1 MKKYHC
7 IHRDF
12 ASAEPRIFILILSH
26 ILYREMKELLPAIA
40 RLGPGIC
47 QAVEKM
53 APWCQADKVRK
64 HMKEQQVET

>member
-1 MKKYHC
+1 
-7 IHRDF
+7 
-12 ASAEPRIFILILSH
+12 
-26 ILYREMKELLPAIA
+26 MKELLPAIA

-53 APWCQADKVRK
+53 APCCQADKVRK